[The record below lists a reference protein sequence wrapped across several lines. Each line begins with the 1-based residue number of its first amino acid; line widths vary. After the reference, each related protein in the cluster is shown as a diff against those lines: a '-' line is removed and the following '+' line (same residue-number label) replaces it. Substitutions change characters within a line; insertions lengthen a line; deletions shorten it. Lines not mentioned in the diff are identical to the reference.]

1 MAVLGGLGNLT
12 GAALA
17 GFALAILPE
26 FLRGFAEWRM
36 IVYGLLLLV
45 ALRVRP
51 QGLLGVR

>member
-1 MAVLGGLGNLT
+1 MAAAT
-12 GAALA
+12 ITAALA

-51 QGLLGVR
+51 QGLLGAR